1 MQMLRENLP
10 PVGSR
15 RFAGLL
21 HHALR
26 ASPVGVGPPAFWR
39 GGPGRE
45 AGPAADAPHKLSAD
59 LPMSDQNEQQ
69 SEGRQNQ
76 GGRPRKDPRDRR
88 TKRYGLRLSPK
99 EYEEIQDRAERA
111 GLSVAEYLRRRALGK
126 PISTKV
132 EKKTTEELNRIG
144 VHLNQIARRA
154 SSGDLPDVASEAEAA
169 IQEVRALIDQIGQM
183 DR

>member
-1 MQMLRENLP
+1 MN
-10 PVGSR
+10 
-15 RFAGLL
+15 
-21 HHALR
+21 
-26 ASPVGVGPPAFWR
+26 
-39 GGPGRE
+39 
-45 AGPAADAPHKLSAD
+45 
-59 LPMSDQNEQQ
+59 DQNEQQ
-69 SEGRQNQ
+69 SEGRQNK

>member
-1 MQMLRENLP
+1 
-10 PVGSR
+10 
-15 RFAGLL
+15 
-21 HHALR
+21 
-26 ASPVGVGPPAFWR
+26 
-39 GGPGRE
+39 
-45 AGPAADAPHKLSAD
+45 
-59 LPMSDQNEQQ
+59 MSDQNEQQ

-111 GLSVAEYLRRRALGK
+111 GLSVAKFLRRRALGK

-144 VHLNQIARRA
+144 VNLNQLAYRA
-154 SSGDLPDVASEAEAA
+154 NRGELEDVAVEAEAA

>member
-1 MQMLRENLP
+1 
-10 PVGSR
+10 
-15 RFAGLL
+15 
-21 HHALR
+21 
-26 ASPVGVGPPAFWR
+26 
-39 GGPGRE
+39 
-45 AGPAADAPHKLSAD
+45 
-59 LPMSDQNEQQ
+59 MSDQNEQQ
-69 SEGRQNQ
+69 SEGRQNK
-76 GGRPRKDPRDRR
+76 GGRPRKDPKDRR

-144 VHLNQIARRA
+144 VHLNQIAHRA
-154 SSGDLPDVASEAEAA
+154 SSEDLPDVASEAETA